1 MRALSL
7 FLALAFASCGGGAAS
22 PTTAP
27 STAPAPE
34 PTPLSDPEPD
44 PAAPSSAAPTSATP
58 TADPTPT
65 PTAAPTEVRFTVAP
79 AHAGAFSMSIVN
91 RGEAAVELGSAVIV
105 EAESAGGS
113 FEPVSTAGLSLR
125 PDCAHEAPACVP
137 LGPGAE
143 LLPPEWN
150 GMAGDAQCVCTR
162 CAPVEAGTYRL
173 VVRTCDGAYRVESA
187 PFTVEAR

>member
-7 FLALAFASCGGGAAS
+7 FLALAFASCGGGASAPSSTPSDPAPPAS
-22 PTTAP
+22 EAASGTTAP
-27 STAPAPE
+27 PSSEAPAPE
-34 PTPLSDPEPD
+34 ATPPAS
-44 PAAPSSAAPTSATP
+44 AAPSAAPSGVSLTV
-58 TADPTPT
+58 
-65 PTAAPTEVRFTVAP
+65 TAAHV
-79 AHAGAFSMSIVN
+79 GAFSFSLVN

-105 EAESAGGS
+105 EARSASGS

-162 CAPVEAGTYRL
+162 CAPVEAGTYRM
-173 VVRTCDGAYRVESA
+173 VVRTCDGAHRVESA
-187 PFTVEAR
+187 PFQVEAR